1 MLGMARKATF
11 AVRITVAFGLRF
23 NRGHEE
29 MRKRP
34 YDPTELPPLILGLG
48 EEIPRPSKAKKKI
61 IMTLQTKEILSSLV
75 MANDEI
81 RKQGIQCCASSV
93 PPTDLVAGQ
102 DVTFE
107 MYSWREK

>member
-11 AVRITVAFGLRF
+11 AVRITVAFGVRF
-23 NRGHEE
+23 NGSHKETQ
-29 MRKRP
+29 KRP

-48 EEIPRPSKAKKKI
+48 EEIPRPSKAKKNI
-61 IMTLQTKEILSSLV
+61 TMRLQTKETLSSLV

-93 PPTDLVAGQ
+93 PPTDSVAGQ
-102 DVTFE
+102 YVTFE